1 MRVNKSNF
9 LSITIWFLIEV
20 CKDYFSRE
28 SNVSSGPVLRPVL
41 AFTSEQITSEKQVKM
56 IMNRDVYL
64 DRITLI
70 DLILCLFVSGKFLV

>member
-1 MRVNKSNF
+1 M
-9 LSITIWFLIEV
+9 
-20 CKDYFSRE
+20 
-28 SNVSSGPVLRPVL
+28 SSGPVLRPVL